1 MYGDGRTR
9 HIYIYIVGERERAN
23 RLATIF
29 LYIYNETAHI
39 LHLRMHRIYVKRLR
53 GMCTLCP
60 LSEFEARRH
69 HGCLSRCGERRR
81 VGDTS
86 VQAPTLEIHRK
97 QRLPTD
103 TAEETETRLGA
114 CPSAV
119 LESRIHAFMF
129 ILSTFCYNRFS
140 SVILMH
146 GKNQQVWIC
155 RVQIR

>member
-1 MYGDGRTR
+1 MCHVSLETRLSASVTAIGFKGQRNNNNRGGGRR
-9 HIYIYIVGERERAN
+9 PGFEAS
-23 RLATIF
+23 
-29 LYIYNETAHI
+29 
-39 LHLRMHRIYVKRLR
+39 
-53 GMCTLCP
+53 MCTVRP

-119 LESRIHAFMF
+119 LESRIHAL
-129 ILSTFCYNRFS
+129 IYNVSTFH
-140 SVILMH
+140 VLL
-146 GKNQQVWIC
+146 
-155 RVQIR
+155 

>member
-1 MYGDGRTR
+1 MR
-9 HIYIYIVGERERAN
+9 
-23 RLATIF
+23 
-29 LYIYNETAHI
+29 
-39 LHLRMHRIYVKRLR
+39 RIYVKRLR
-53 GMCTLCP
+53 GMCTVRP

-119 LESRIHAFMF
+119 LESRIHAL
-129 ILSTFCYNRFS
+129 IYNVSTFHVLLYSIQFCYSHAWKKSTSLDMSCANKIKRNQPLS
-140 SVILMH
+140 SRTHSNIPDTYSWVAPARQ
-146 GKNQQVWIC
+146 KC
-155 RVQIR
+155 

>member
-1 MYGDGRTR
+1 MR
-9 HIYIYIVGERERAN
+9 
-23 RLATIF
+23 
-29 LYIYNETAHI
+29 
-39 LHLRMHRIYVKRLR
+39 RIYVKRLHS
-53 GMCTLCP
+53 MCTLRP
-60 LSEFEARRH
+60 LSESEARRH

-119 LESRIHAFMF
+119 LESPIHAF
-129 ILSTFCYNRFS
+129 IYNLLSTFCYSHAWKKSTSLDMSCANKIKRNQPLS
-140 SVILMH
+140 SRTHSNIPDTYSWVAPARQ
-146 GKNQQVWIC
+146 KC
-155 RVQIR
+155 

>member
-1 MYGDGRTR
+1 MR
-9 HIYIYIVGERERAN
+9 
-23 RLATIF
+23 
-29 LYIYNETAHI
+29 
-39 LHLRMHRIYVKRLR
+39 RIYVKRLR

-60 LSEFEARRH
+60 LSEFEA

-103 TAEETETRLGA
+103 TAEETDTPKRLSQRCTRISHTCIYLQCFYFPRSVIIDSVLLFSCTLEIHRKQRLPTDTAEETETRLGA

-119 LESRIHAFMF
+119 LESRIHAF
-129 ILSTFCYNRFS
+129 IYNVSTFH
-140 SVILMH
+140 VLL
-146 GKNQQVWIC
+146 
-155 RVQIR
+155 

>member
-1 MYGDGRTR
+1 MYRPSGAHFTYA
-9 HIYIYIVGERERAN
+9 HAPNLRE
-23 RLATIF
+23 TPI
-29 LYIYNETAHI
+29 
-39 LHLRMHRIYVKRLR
+39 R

-60 LSEFEARRH
+60 LSEFEGSATSWRLVSLWRPAKSGRH
-69 HGCLSRCGERRR
+69 VCPKADAL
-81 VGDTS
+81 
-86 VQAPTLEIHRK
+86 HRK

-103 TAEETETRLGA
+103 TAEETETRLGS

-119 LESRIHAFMF
+119 YAYTMF

-155 RVQIR
+155 CVHIR